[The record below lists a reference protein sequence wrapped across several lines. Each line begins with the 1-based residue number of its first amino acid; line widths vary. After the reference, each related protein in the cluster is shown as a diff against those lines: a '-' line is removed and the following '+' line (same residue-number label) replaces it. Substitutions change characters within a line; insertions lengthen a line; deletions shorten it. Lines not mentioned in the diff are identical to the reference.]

1 MENASKALIIAGAI
15 LLAILL
21 ISMGVMVF
29 QQASGITNTNAV
41 DKLAI
46 TTYNKEFTQYEGT
59 NVKGTTV
66 KNLIDAVNVHNKV
79 NDNSKQI
86 GKVLDLVKVSPTE
99 PDTIKSN
106 ATYKVTCSLNTDGY
120 VNSISITE
128 NRK

>member
-29 QQASGITNTNAV
+29 QQASGITNTDAV

-66 KNLIDAVNVHNKV
+66 KNLIDAVNVHNQV
-79 NDNSKQI
+79 NKDASKNVTLNKP
-86 GKVLDLVKVSPTE
+86 G
-99 PDTIKSN
+99 TINSN
-106 ATYKVTCSLNTDGY
+106 ATYTVTCSMNTDGY

-128 NRK
+128 N